1 MTLVAAVSNVAS
13 LILLVQFYS
22 VAYTLVMCFIFGIT
36 SSAVG
41 AVTGVVSLQVTP
53 EHMRGRINGLQ
64 NSISMVVGPIG
75 VFAVAFWALV
85 NAVIL
90 LSRNVQQSIKASR
103 EDQS

>member
-1 MTLVAAVSNVAS
+1 
-13 LILLVQFYS
+13 
-22 VAYTLVMCFIFGIT
+22 
-36 SSAVG
+36 
-41 AVTGVVSLQVTP
+41 
-53 EHMRGRINGLQ
+53 MRGRINGLQ

-75 VFAVAFWALV
+75 VFAVALIISQSSVGLAGWVLVAFWALV

>member
-1 MTLVAAVSNVAS
+1 M
-13 LILLVQFYS
+13 
-22 VAYTLVMCFIFGIT
+22 
-36 SSAVG
+36 
-41 AVTGVVSLQVTP
+41 TGVVSLQVTP

-75 VFAVAFWALV
+75 VFAVALIISQSSVGLAGWVLVAFWALV